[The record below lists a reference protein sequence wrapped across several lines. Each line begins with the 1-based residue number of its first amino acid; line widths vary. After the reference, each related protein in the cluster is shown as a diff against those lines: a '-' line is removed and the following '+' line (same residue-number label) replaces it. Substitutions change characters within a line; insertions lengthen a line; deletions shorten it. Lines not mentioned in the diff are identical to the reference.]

1 MSDPN
6 APQDGL
12 SAAQPQS
19 WQSSTSAPE
28 APIGVPGDDPDAPG
42 AAGDSGAPSGGSD
55 APKQRGKLGRIIV
68 GVAVVLVLAVVGV
81 VYSVYSG
88 GSATANAKEG
98 DCLSGDAVTSD
109 VSKSVKLNLA
119 KCDAADARYKVV
131 GLIADKT
138 EADVKSELC
147 EPFATKG
154 AEVIYW
160 QESSRGSGK
169 GNVLCLAPAK

>member
-12 SAAQPQS
+12 TAAQPSS

-28 APIGVPGDDPDAPG
+28 APIGAPGDPDAPG
-42 AAGDSGAPSGGSD
+42 AAGYSGAPSGGSD

-81 VYSVYSG
+81 VYNVYSN
-88 GSATANAKEG
+88 GSTASKAKEG

-109 VSKSVKLNLA
+109 VSKAIKLNLA

-131 GLIADKT
+131 GLIADKSET
-138 EADVKSELC
+138 EVKDELC
-147 EPFATKG
+147 QPFAAKG

-160 QESSRGSGK
+160 QEKSSGSGK